1 MPRNPSRRKIE
12 RDLQRMIE
20 HIQIKEDI
28 RSELRRREDDGDGE
42 ELGATGVRSQGE
54 LQSPVALVV
63 QLKTISFSSST

>member
-28 RSELRRREDDGDGE
+28 RSELGRRDGE

>member
-1 MPRNPSRRKIE
+1 MPQNPSRKKIE
-12 RDLQRMIE
+12 QDQQQMIE

-28 RSELRRREDDGDGE
+28 RSELRRREDGDGE
-42 ELGATGVRSQGE
+42 ELGATGVRSQGK

>member
-1 MPRNPSRRKIE
+1 
-12 RDLQRMIE
+12 MIE

-28 RSELRRREDDGDGE
+28 RSELRRREDGE

>member
-1 MPRNPSRRKIE
+1 
-12 RDLQRMIE
+12 MIE

-28 RSELRRREDDGDGE
+28 RSELRRREDGDGE

-63 QLKTISFSSST
+63 QLQTISFSSST

>member
-1 MPRNPSRRKIE
+1 MVTTGVFLIIE

-28 RSELRRREDDGDGE
+28 RSELRRREDGDGE

>member
-1 MPRNPSRRKIE
+1 MPRNPSRKKIE
-12 RDLQRMIE
+12 RDRQRLIE

-28 RSELRRREDDGDGE
+28 RSELGRREDGDGE

-63 QLKTISFSSST
+63 QLQTISFSSST

>member
-1 MPRNPSRRKIE
+1 MVTTGVFLIIE

-28 RSELRRREDDGDGE
+28 RSKLRRREDGE